1 MANLKNFFK
10 VVSNAEAEDHR
21 RQLALEVIV
30 ALSETAPAMVRKNWK
45 YIPNLG
51 KFFFFFFFFFLPQ
64 LLC

>member
-1 MANLKNFFK
+1 MDLIAIFEHLQ

-51 KFFFFFFFFFLPQ
+51 KV
-64 LLC
+64 